1 MDQQKDAR
9 PVVRRARGLQRIAS
23 ILAAAETVFA
33 HMGYEEATTN
43 HIAAQAGFA
52 VSIFS
57 LLSCGLPEATFRI
70 IHRLLMQI
78 ERILEINHLADGD
91 QRGGRKSE
99 REAGSAFM
107 P

>member
-43 HIAAQAGFA
+43 HIAAQARSKRIA
-52 VSIFS
+52 SSVSVS
-57 LLSCGLPEATFRI
+57 SGMGLSKE
-70 IHRLLMQI
+70 
-78 ERILEINHLADGD
+78 
-91 QRGGRKSE
+91 
-99 REAGSAFM
+99 
-107 P
+107 